1 LTLEGQA
8 TVIAGGLEVHPG
20 VPACP
25 DIQDQVQA
33 KVEQMAA
40 GSS

>member
-1 LTLEGQA
+1 
-8 TVIAGGLEVHPG
+8 VIAWSAAVTCVTEVIRQK
-20 VPACP
+20 PACP
-25 DIQDQVQA
+25 DILDQVQA